1 MQDIVALQDALIA
14 DEINRISSL
23 PREALISELIDIKSR
38 TIENASTEEVLKLCK
53 PKDYDD

>member
-38 TIENASTEEVLKLCK
+38 TIENASPQEILKFCNRK
-53 PKDYDD
+53 HHDD